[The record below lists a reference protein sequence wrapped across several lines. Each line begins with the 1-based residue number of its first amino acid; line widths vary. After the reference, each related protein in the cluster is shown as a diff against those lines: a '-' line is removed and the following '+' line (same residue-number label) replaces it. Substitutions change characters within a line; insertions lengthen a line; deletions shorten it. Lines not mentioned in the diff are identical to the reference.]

1 MQNLLDTIRYLAAP
15 CHYADLYICEGP
27 RLQASK
33 RHLDKEVEYAE
44 MTSKGWTFEALD
56 SWESD
61 KDYYGRWFM
70 DSDLFDADKIRRIS
84 FYMNEDDTG
93 WVGEIL
99 AAEKSDDCKIEKPT
113 LEECFEEICRKAK
126 EI

>member
-1 MQNLLDTIRYLAAP
+1 MQNLIDTIQYLASP
-15 CHYADLYICEGP
+15 CHYADFYTCEGN
-27 RLQASK
+27 RIMASK
-33 RHLDKEVEYAE
+33 RHLDKEVEYTE

-61 KDYYGRWFM
+61 RDYYGRWSM
-70 DSDLFDADKIRRIS
+70 GSDLFDADKIRRIS
-84 FYMNEDDTG
+84 FYMNDENL

-99 AAEKSDDCKIEKPT
+99 AAEKSDDCQVEKPT